1 MDSAG
6 DSLLD
11 YTELAAYLD
20 KVIVEAFDV
29 VGGSDQTGANAPLS
43 SACAPES
50 QPGSVTSA
58 YEYWTAAGA
67 PPSKL
72 VLGMAA
78 SGTVYELLE
87 KGLLRTQNGPIP
99 SYLYQP
105 KSDIPVQAGP
115 NDERGGIDICGDET
129 DYSSSYT
136 YADLVAADV
145 GLMG

>member
-11 YTELAAYLD
+11 YTELALNLD

-29 VGGSDQTGANAPLS
+29 VGASDQTGANAPLS

-58 YEYWTAAGA
+58 YEYWTSAGVPA
-67 PPSKL
+67 SKL
-72 VLGMAA
+72 ILGLAA
-78 SGTVYELLE
+78 SGTVYKLLD
-87 KGLLRTQNGPIP
+87 KGLVRTQNGPIP
-99 SYLYQP
+99 SYVYQL
-105 KSDIPVQAGP
+105 KSEIPVQAGP
-115 NDERGGIDICGDET
+115 EDERGGIDICGDET
-129 DYSSSYT
+129 DYSSVYT

-145 GLMG
+145 G